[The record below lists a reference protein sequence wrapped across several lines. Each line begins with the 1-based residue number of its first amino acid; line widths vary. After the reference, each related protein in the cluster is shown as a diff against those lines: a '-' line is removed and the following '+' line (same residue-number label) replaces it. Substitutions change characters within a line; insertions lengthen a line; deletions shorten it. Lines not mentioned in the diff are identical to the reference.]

1 MRLISQDRTIDIP
14 YERTMLKADNISIL
28 AIWGNEIFRMGVY
41 DSHERAKKVMI
52 EVRNQWTEYGNN
64 TLFYKFPKN

>member
-1 MRLISQDRTIDIP
+1 MRLVSQDRTIDIP

-41 DSHERAKKVMI
+41 DSHERAQEVMR
-52 EVRNQWTEYGNN
+52 EVQDVYYKYGRV
-64 TLFYKFPKN
+64 TIHTFPER